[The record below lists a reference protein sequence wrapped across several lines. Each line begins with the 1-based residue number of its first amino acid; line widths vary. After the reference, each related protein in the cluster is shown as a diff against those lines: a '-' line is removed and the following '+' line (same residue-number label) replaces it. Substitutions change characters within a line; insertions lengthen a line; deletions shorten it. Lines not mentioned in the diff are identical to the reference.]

1 MFGFFFFIRR
11 GDSTIIRACAKVV
24 AVAHNSGGGWEYKL
38 CNILKSAEVK
48 KLNEGK
54 PGYHVRVMIQGSLA
68 EVFAYKTL

>member
-1 MFGFFFFIRR
+1 M
-11 GDSTIIRACAKVV
+11 V